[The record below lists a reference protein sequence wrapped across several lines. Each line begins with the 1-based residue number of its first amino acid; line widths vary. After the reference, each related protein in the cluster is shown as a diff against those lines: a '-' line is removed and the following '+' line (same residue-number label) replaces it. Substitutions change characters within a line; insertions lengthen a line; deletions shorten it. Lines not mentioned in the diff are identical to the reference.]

1 LILWSQARSEKTV
14 TTRIDQSV
22 ADGDEVDVAVSDGAM
37 TRV

>member
-14 TTRIDQSV
+14 TTRIDQSA
-22 ADGDEVDVAVSDGAM
+22 ADGDAVDVAVSDGEM